1 MLTQEAIV
9 EALKKVKFPGLSRD
23 IVSFGF
29 VRDVKVEGGNVSFT
43 IHFQTDNPAVGQQLQ
58 RDAEA
63 AVRAMPGVQNV
74 NVHLEVA
81 PRQAAPM
88 PGGQKGMLEG
98 VRYKIAVASGKGG
111 VGKSTVSTNLSLA
124 LVALGYTVGLLDA
137 DIYGPSQQMMLGIE
151 GRPQIDDRDEKIMP
165 MENHGVKT
173 MSLGLITDP
182 DTPVIWRGPMVMKA
196 LDQFLT
202 DVKWGTLDFMI
213 IDLPPG
219 TGDAQ
224 LTLTQKVPLTGA
236 VVVTTPQDVALID
249 ARKGLA
255 MFRKVNVPVLGI
267 VENMSYFIC
276 RHCGEREEIFGHG
289 GGRKTAEML
298 GVPFL
303 GEVPIDPKVVIG
315 GDSGEPIVVMD
326 PQSAAAQAFTSIAAK
341 SRRSDRERHRRPHAR
356 RRPRTRP
363 HALIWSAA
371 AMPPLFM
378 FGKEK
383 PPASPTPNAPVLHC
397 SFCNKPQRYVRK
409 LIAGPNVNIC
419 DECVESAW
427 TSSAKIARMRRRR
440 LKNPL
445 GLTAIRQLAHSVAC
459 QSGSLKRS

>member
-1 MLTQEAIV
+1 MPTVQEIQD
-9 EALKKVKFPGLSRD
+9 ALKTVKFPGLSRD

-29 VRDVKVEGGNVSFT
+29 VRDVKIEGGEVSFSLT
-43 IHFQTDNPAVGQQLQ
+43 FQSENPNVGNQLA

-63 AVRAMPGVQNV
+63 AVRKVDGVTAVRVHVDVSPRQGAPGSAAPAGGILPGV
-74 NVHLEVA
+74 
-81 PRQAAPM
+81 
-88 PGGQKGMLEG
+88 K
-98 VRYKIAVASGKGG
+98 YKIAVASGKGG
-111 VGKSTVSTNLSLA
+111 VGKSTVSTNLALSLR
-124 LVALGYTVGLLDA
+124 ALGYTVGLLDA

-151 GRPQIDDRDEKIMP
+151 GRPHVDENDEKIIP

-202 DVKWGTLDFMI
+202 DVKWGTLDYMI

-224 LTLTQKVPLTGA
+224 LTLTQKVPLNGA

-303 GEVPIDPKVVIG
+303 GEVPIDPKVVVG
-315 GDSGEPIVVMD
+315 GDSGEPIVVLD
-326 PQSAAAQAFTSIAAK
+326 PTSTAALAFKALAAEIVRQME
-341 SRRSDRERHRRPHAR
+341 SGTAGHNHAAHDHDHD
-356 RRPRTRP
+356 
-363 HALIWSAA
+363 HAH
-371 AMPPLFM
+371 
-378 FGKEK
+378 
-383 PPASPTPNAPVLHC
+383 TH
-397 SFCNKPQRYVRK
+397 
-409 LIAGPNVNIC
+409 
-419 DECVESAW
+419 
-427 TSSAKIARMRRRR
+427 
-440 LKNPL
+440 
-445 GLTAIRQLAHSVAC
+445 
-459 QSGSLKRS
+459 

>member
-1 MLTQEAIV
+1 MPTPQDVLD
-9 EALKKVKFPGLSRD
+9 ALKKVKFPGLSRD

-29 VRDVKVEGGNVSFT
+29 VHDMKVQDGAVTFT
-43 IHFQTDNPAVGQQLQ
+43 IHFQSENPNVGQQIA

-63 AVRAMPGVQNV
+63 AVRALPGVTSVMAN
-74 NVHLEVA
+74 LEVGS
-81 PRQAAPM
+81 RQTAAPAR
-88 PGGQKGMLEG
+88 GAEILEG
-98 VRYKIAVASGKGG
+98 VKYKIAVASGKGG

-124 LVALGYTVGLLDA
+124 LVKLGFTVGLLDA
-137 DIYGPSQQMMLGIE
+137 DIYGPSQQMMLGIA
-151 GRPQIDDRDEKIMP
+151 GRPQIDERDEKIMP

-236 VVVTTPQDVALID
+236 IVVTTPQDVALID

-276 RHCGEREEIFGHG
+276 RHCGQREEIFGHG
-289 GGRKTAEML
+289 GGKKTAEML

-303 GEVPIDPKVVIG
+303 GEVPIDPKVVVG
-315 GDSGEPIVVMD
+315 GDSGEPIVVLD
-326 PQSAAAQAFTSIAAK
+326 PQSPAAQAFN
-341 SRRSDRERHRRPHAR
+341 EVAR
-356 RRPRTRP
+356 
-363 HALIWSAA
+363 LIV
-371 AMPPLFM
+371 
-378 FGKEK
+378 E
-383 PPASPTPNAPVLHC
+383 
-397 SFCNKPQRYVRK
+397 Q
-409 LIAGPNVNIC
+409 
-419 DECVESAW
+419 VESG
-427 TSSAKIARMRRRR
+427 TE
-440 LKNPL
+440 
-445 GLTAIRQLAHSVAC
+445 GHTHGAHDHDHAHTH
-459 QSGSLKRS
+459 

>member
-1 MLTQEAIV
+1 MPTQEQV
-9 EALKKVKFPGLSRD
+9 LEALKKVRFPGLSRD

-29 VRDVKVEGGNVSFT
+29 VRDIKVEGANVSFT
-43 IHFQTDNPAVGQQLQ
+43 IHFQTENPNVGQQLT
-58 RDAEA
+58 RDSEA
-63 AVRAMPGVQNV
+63 VVRAIGGVDNV
-74 NVHLEVA
+74 RVNLEIA
-81 PRQAAPM
+81 PRQMAGPVS
-88 PGGQKGMLEG
+88 GGQASILEG

-124 LVALGYTVGLLDA
+124 LVALGYSVGLLDA

-151 GRPQIDDRDEKIMP
+151 GRPQIDERDEKIVP

-202 DVKWGTLDFMI
+202 DVKWGELDFMVL
-213 IDLPPG
+213 DLPPG

-236 VVVTTPQDVALID
+236 VIVTTPQDVALID

-267 VENMSYFIC
+267 VENMSYYIC
-276 RHCGEREEIFGHG
+276 KHCGERTEIFGHG

-303 GEVPIDPKVVIG
+303 GEVPIDPKVVVG
-315 GDSGEPIVVMD
+315 GDTGEPIVVMD
-326 PQSAAAQAFTSIAAK
+326 PESSAAQAFRDIAARIVK
-341 SRRSDRERHRRPHAR
+341 QIESGTAGHTHGAHEHA
-356 RRPRTRP
+356 
-363 HALIWSAA
+363 HI
-371 AMPPLFM
+371 
-378 FGKEK
+378 
-383 PPASPTPNAPVLHC
+383 
-397 SFCNKPQRYVRK
+397 Q
-409 LIAGPNVNIC
+409 
-419 DECVESAW
+419 
-427 TSSAKIARMRRRR
+427 
-440 LKNPL
+440 
-445 GLTAIRQLAHSVAC
+445 
-459 QSGSLKRS
+459 

>member
-1 MLTQEAIV
+1 MPSQDEVL
-9 EALKKVKFPGLSRD
+9 EALKKVRFPGLSRD

-29 VRDVKVEGGNVSFT
+29 VRDVKVDGGHVSFA
-43 IHFQTDNPAVGQQLQ
+43 INFQTENPSVGATLR

-63 AVRAMPGVQNV
+63 AVRTLAGVETVDVQ
-74 NVHLEVA
+74 LQVA
-81 PRQAAPM
+81 PRTNQPAPGM
-88 PGGQKGMLEG
+88 AGGARGILEG

-111 VGKSTVSTNLSLA
+111 VGKSTVSTNLALSLRR
-124 LVALGYTVGLLDA
+124 LGYTVGLLDA

-151 GRPQIDDRDEKIMP
+151 GRPQIDEADEKIIP
-165 MENHGVKT
+165 MENHGIKT

-202 DVKWGTLDFMI
+202 DVKWGELDFLI

-255 MFRKVNVPVLGI
+255 MFRKVNVPVLGLI
-267 VENMSYFIC
+267 ENMSYFIC

-289 GGRKTAEML
+289 GGKKTAEML

-303 GEVPIDPKVVIG
+303 GEVPIDPQVVVG
-315 GDSGEPIVVMD
+315 GDSGQPIVVLRPESPATKAFEALARMVV
-326 PQSAAAQAFTSIAAK
+326 AQ
-341 SRRSDRERHRRPHAR
+341 
-356 RRPRTRP
+356 
-363 HALIWSAA
+363 
-371 AMPPLFM
+371 
-378 FGKEK
+378 
-383 PPASPTPNAPVLHC
+383 
-397 SFCNKPQRYVRK
+397 
-409 LIAGPNVNIC
+409 
-419 DECVESAW
+419 VESGMEGH
-427 TSSAKIARMRRRR
+427 TH
-440 LKNPL
+440 
-445 GLTAIRQLAHSVAC
+445 GAHDHDHDHDHAHTH
-459 QSGSLKRS
+459 

>member
-1 MLTQEAIV
+1 MPTQEAVV

-29 VRDVKVEGGNVSFT
+29 VRDVKVDGGDVSFT
-43 IHFQTDNPAVGQQLQ
+43 IHFQSENPSVGQQLS

-63 AVRAMPGVQNV
+63 AVRAVAGVQNV
-74 NVHLEVA
+74 RVQLDVA
-81 PRQAAPM
+81 QRQTPSAM
-88 PGGQKGMLEG
+88 PGAQRGMLEG
-98 VRYKIAVASGKGG
+98 VRFKIAVASGKGG

-124 LVALGYTVGLLDA
+124 LRGLGYSVGLLDA

-151 GRPQIDDRDEKIMP
+151 GRPQIDDRDEKIIP

-267 VENMSYFIC
+267 IENMSYFIC
-276 RHCGEREEIFGHG
+276 RHCGQREEIFGHG
-289 GGRKTAEML
+289 GGKRTAEML

-315 GDSGEPIVVMD
+315 GDTGEPIVVLD
-326 PQSAAAQAFTSIAAK
+326 PESAAAKAFQELAVQIA
-341 SRRSDRERHRRPHAR
+341 R
-356 RRPRTRP
+356 
-363 HALIWSAA
+363 
-371 AMPPLFM
+371 
-378 FGKEK
+378 
-383 PPASPTPNAPVLHC
+383 
-397 SFCNKPQRYVRK
+397 Q
-409 LIAGPNVNIC
+409 
-419 DECVESAW
+419 VES
-427 TSSAKIARMRRRR
+427 
-440 LKNPL
+440 
-445 GLTAIRQLAHSVAC
+445 GLAGHTHGEQEHAHTH
-459 QSGSLKRS
+459 

>member
-1 MLTQEAIV
+1 MPTQEAV
-9 EALKKVKFPGLSRD
+9 LEALKKVKFPGLSRD

-29 VRDVKVEGGNVSFT
+29 VHELKVQEGLVAFT
-43 IHFQTDNPAVGQQLQ
+43 IRFQSENPNVGNQIV
-58 RDAEA
+58 RDSEA
-63 AVRAMPGVQNV
+63 AVRALPGVTNV
-74 NVHLEVA
+74 LATLDIGARQPQGQASA
-81 PRQAAPM
+81 PSQI
-88 PGGQKGMLEG
+88 LEG
-98 VRYKIAVASGKGG
+98 VKYKIAVASGKGG

-124 LVALGYTVGLLDA
+124 LRRLGYTVGLLDA
-137 DIYGPSQQMMLGIE
+137 DIYGPSQQMMLGIT
-151 GRPQIDDRDEKIMP
+151 GRPQIDESDEKIMP

-202 DVKWGTLDFMI
+202 DVKWGVLDFMI

-236 VVVTTPQDVALID
+236 VIVTTPQDVALID

-303 GEVPIDPKVVIG
+303 GEVPIDPKVVVG
-315 GDSGEPIVVMD
+315 GDSGQPIVIMD
-326 PQSAAAQAFTSIAAK
+326 PESPAAQAFTELARQIVQQINDGTAGHTPGAH
-341 SRRSDRERHRRPHAR
+341 DHDHDHAH
-356 RRPRTRP
+356 T
-363 HALIWSAA
+363 H
-371 AMPPLFM
+371 
-378 FGKEK
+378 
-383 PPASPTPNAPVLHC
+383 
-397 SFCNKPQRYVRK
+397 
-409 LIAGPNVNIC
+409 
-419 DECVESAW
+419 
-427 TSSAKIARMRRRR
+427 
-440 LKNPL
+440 
-445 GLTAIRQLAHSVAC
+445 
-459 QSGSLKRS
+459 